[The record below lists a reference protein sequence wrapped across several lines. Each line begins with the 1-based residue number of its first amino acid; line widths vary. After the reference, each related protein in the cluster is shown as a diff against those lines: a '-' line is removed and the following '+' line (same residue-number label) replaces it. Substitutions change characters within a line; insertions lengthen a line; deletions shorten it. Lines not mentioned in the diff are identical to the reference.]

1 MNSNLKNVCFI
12 PAKSNSIRLPEK
24 NKINF
29 FGKPLITYTIKS
41 AIEAKCFKK
50 IIVST
55 DDKEIIKIARSF
67 GVEVD
72 IRKKKLSKNKIKVSD
87 VLIDFI
93 KRRKK
98 TLDFNV
104 ITCLFATAP
113 LRNSN
118 DILSVVKNI
127 NLKKCH
133 FSVAVTKYN
142 LPPHQAL
149 KISANKI
156 AKPMWKKI
164 INKRDEEIGN
174 LVVDNGSTYSAFVPS
189 FLKTK
194 HFFGSPL
201 KVHIMDYS
209 RSIDINTN
217 EDLELSKYFYK
228 KNKGK

>member
-12 PAKSNSIRLPEK
+12 PAKSNSIRLPKK

-104 ITCLFATAP
+104 ITCLFIY
-113 LRNSN
+113 L
-118 DILSVVKNI
+118 ILTLQLPTFYPCPKGVPI
-127 NLKKCH
+127 LNL
-133 FSVAVTKYN
+133 N
-142 LPPHQAL
+142 LHQ
-149 KISANKI
+149 
-156 AKPMWKKI
+156 
-164 INKRDEEIGN
+164 
-174 LVVDNGSTYSAFVPS
+174 
-189 FLKTK
+189 K
-194 HFFGSPL
+194 HLQHSLYYP
-201 KVHIMDYS
+201 
-209 RSIDINTN
+209 
-217 EDLELSKYFYK
+217 
-228 KNKGK
+228 